1 MRTSSS
7 GGWQSAADF
16 LAARAAFLQ
25 MPLHLLAP
33 ALGDRLV
40 REIDPFLCRKMRHL
54 PFPPAFRAIC
64 SPADGLASFLA
75 SAHKGLLVWKKYSRS
90 ARQRESVNGCL
101 FCDLPDEDEGSPKIG
116 VRILFPQFVHRT
128 AQRPGYIVRVDIAL
142 VELLHQICRASV
154 MHIPE
159 RKQQ

>member
-1 MRTSSS
+1 
-7 GGWQSAADF
+7 
-16 LAARAAFLQ
+16 

-40 REIDPFLCRKMRHL
+40 REIDPFLCRKMRHS

-90 ARQRESVNGCL
+90 ARRR
-101 FCDLPDEDEGSPKIG
+101 DLVKRRSLRDFPNQDERSPEIG
-116 VRILFPQFVHRT
+116 MRILSSQFVHRT
-128 AQRPGYIVRVDIAL
+128 AQRPGHIVRVDIAL
-142 VELLHQICRASV
+142 
-154 MHIPE
+154 
-159 RKQQ
+159 

>member
-1 MRTSSS
+1 
-7 GGWQSAADF
+7 
-16 LAARAAFLQ
+16 

-75 SAHKGLLVWKKYSRS
+75 SHIRDCWYGKNIA
-90 ARQRESVNGCL
+90 
-101 FCDLPDEDEGSPKIG
+101 G
-116 VRILFPQFVHRT
+116 VRGSENQLTAAFSVIFPTRT
-128 AQRPGYIVRVDIAL
+128 KGAQKWGCGFCSLNLCIAL
-142 VELLHQICRASV
+142 RKDPAISSAS
-154 MHIPE
+154 
-159 RKQQ
+159 